1 MYIYRKITF
10 KTNILIKHF
19 YQLEKNMNVIVFT
32 FAKCIKFVLVAKKF
46 KNNNSTSK
54 IQVQYP
60 QRVDFLKESV

>member
-32 FAKCIKFVLVAKKF
+32 FAETIKFVLVIKKF
-46 KNNNSTSK
+46 KNNNFTSK